1 MQAVRLD
8 PPLTARV
15 GAVERPADQCPYRR
29 PFPAGFDDCPAFTPA
44 EFTALDL
51 QHRPLAPVLSCLHLV
66 VGSGPRPGGHYPR
79 CRIGDETARLDW
91 VRRVGQSRAGHLT
104 ALREASRAAFRAN
117 QARLWEAKGRTL
129 RDSTDVT
136 AQRDLR
142 VEIEAFRVSA
152 DAFYRAR
159 EEELAEAGIP
169 VESLLELVRRLLQ
182 LFQETRSTAP
192 LEEVPEDL
200 LRDLP
205 ADFRLLIQPGGDQP
219 EV

>member
-1 MQAVRLD
+1 MAA
-8 PPLTARV
+8 PL
-15 GAVERPADQCPYRR
+15 GAVERPADQCPYRK
-29 PFPAGFDDCPAFTPA
+29 PFPVGFDDCPAFNPT

-51 QHRPLAPVLSCLHLV
+51 QHRPLQPVLSCRHLV

-79 CRIGDETARLDW
+79 CRIGDATARLDW
-91 VRRVGQSRAGHLT
+91 VRRVGQSRAGHLA
-104 ALREASRAAFRAN
+104 ALGEASRAAFRDH
-117 QARLWEAKGRTL
+117 QARLWEARGRTL

-136 AQRDLR
+136 AERDLR
-142 VEIEAFRVSA
+142 VEIEAFRASA

-159 EEELAEAGIP
+159 EEELEEVGIP

-182 LFQETRSTAP
+182 LFQQTRSTAP
-192 LEEVPEDL
+192 LEEIPEDL

-219 EV
+219 EG